1 MQSFDWN
8 EEKNS
13 RLKETRGV
21 SFENVATAFRQGKL
35 LDIIIHPNQ
44 RKYKGQKIMF
54 VIIFDYVYA
63 VPYIEAEDKFF
74 LKTVYPSRTATK
86 KYLEKR

>member
-8 EEKNS
+8 EEKNA

-21 SFENVATAFRQGKL
+21 SFEDVATAFREGEL
-35 LDIIIHPNQ
+35 ADIIDHPNQ
-44 RKYKGQKIMF
+44 RKYKKQKIMF
-54 VIIFDYVYA
+54 VIINDYVYA
-63 VPYIEAEDKFF
+63 VPYIEDGDKFF